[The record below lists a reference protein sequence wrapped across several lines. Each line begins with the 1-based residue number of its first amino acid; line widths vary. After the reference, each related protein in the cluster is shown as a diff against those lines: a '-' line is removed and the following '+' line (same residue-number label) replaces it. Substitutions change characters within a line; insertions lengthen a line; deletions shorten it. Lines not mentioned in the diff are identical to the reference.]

1 MVQKLQCPAVCCCIH
16 FCRYPRAWSLVT
28 RSTFTLNVLQRV
40 KGWSQWPQNP
50 EWPASPMKKSE
61 RKQNFSRTQESG
73 LELLFH
79 CHLGEMGGNGF
90 LDDLLRLSFT
100 KGISD
105 FSYFLYAEK

>member
-1 MVQKLQCPAVCCCIH
+1 MLH
-16 FCRYPRAWSLVT
+16 LYT
-28 RSTFTLNVLQRV
+28 RVLQRV
-40 KGWSQWPQNP
+40 KGWSRRPQNR
-50 EWPASPMKKSE
+50 ERPASPRKKSE
-61 RKQNFSRTQESG
+61 RQENFSRTQESG

-79 CHLGEMGGNGF
+79 CHLGETGRNGF